1 MFITQARPFN
11 SAKRWAQILAEEFFE
26 QGELEKEFGMNV
38 LPMNERG
45 KVQIEDFQL
54 NFKRFIALKLFEAV
68 TSVTK
73 GI

>member
-1 MFITQARPFN
+1 
-11 SAKRWAQILAEEFFE
+11 
-26 QGELEKEFGMNV
+26 MNV